1 MSLNGAHEFDPPRKN
16 AHLCEPAVLNQSGI
30 SEHPKFF
37 YGWWIVVV
45 AGIGLCLG
53 YAPIIVYSFSVF
65 IKPLTQDLHSNRAS
79 ISLAFTLA
87 NIMTSIS
94 SPLVGRLADRFGARG
109 VIVIASTIF
118 ALLLISAPLL
128 SGKLWSFYVFC
139 ALLGFVGSVP
149 APIPYVKVI
158 SRWFDRRRGLA
169 LGLTM
174 VGIGSG
180 AILMPA
186 LAQRLIAMLGWR
198 STYMVIGLLVL
209 VVPIP
214 IVAFFLKESPEEMG
228 LLTDGASLARN
239 VAQKQNSGAGL
250 SWREARWSAAFWL
263 MVGAVF
269 LVGASVHGCVLHL
282 APLLSDQGLSPQR
295 VALAITVLGSALMIG
310 RVASGYLLDRFFAP
324 RVAMCIFGAAAFGIV
339 LLRTAVGTRL
349 VFLAVF
355 LIGLGMGAE
364 VDIIA
369 YLTSRYFGLRAFGE
383 IYGYAFASYTLAG
396 ALGPWLMGLG
406 FDRSGS
412 YGSILVDF
420 LLATLL
426 AAVLMTR
433 LGPYRFRPG

>member
-1 MSLNGAHEFDPPRKN
+1 MR
-16 AHLCEPAVLNQSGI
+16 QSGT

-65 IKPLTQDLHSNRAS
+65 IKPLTQELHSNRSS

-87 NIMTSIS
+87 NVMTSIS
-94 SPLVGRLADRFGARG
+94 SPLVGWLADRFGARR
-109 VIVIASTIF
+109 VILIASAIF

-128 SGKLWSFYVFC
+128 PGKLWSLYVFC
-139 ALLGFVGSVP
+139 GLLGFVGSAP
-149 APIPYVKVI
+149 APIPYVKII
-158 SRWFDRRRGLA
+158 SRWFDRHRGLA

-174 VGIGSG
+174 FGIGSG

-186 LAQRLIAMLGWR
+186 LAQSLIAMLGWR
-198 STYMVIGLLVL
+198 STYMVFGLLVL
-209 VVPIP
+209 A
-214 IVAFFLKESPEEMG
+214 VAMPAVGFFLRESPQEMG
-228 LLTDGASLARN
+228 LLPDGAIT
-239 VAQKQNSGAGL
+239 AQQTAEKQSSEPGFT
-250 SWREARWSAAFWL
+250 WREARSSATFWFT
-263 MVGAVF
+263 VGAVS

-282 APLLSDQGLSPQR
+282 APLLSDKGVSPHR
-295 VALAITVLGSALMIG
+295 VALAISFLGSALLIG
-310 RVASGYLLDRFFAP
+310 RVLSGYLLDRFFAP
-324 RVAMCIFGAAAFGIV
+324 GVAMCIFGATGCGIV
-339 LLRTAVGTRL
+339 LLRTAAATEL

-369 YLTSRYFGLRAFGE
+369 FLTSRYFGLRAFGE

-406 FDRSGS
+406 FDRSDS
-412 YGSILVDF
+412 YDAILVGF
-420 LLATLL
+420 LLATVL
-426 AAVLMTR
+426 AALLMTR
-433 LGPYRFRPG
+433 LGPYRFRPA